1 MSGAPVIEIL
11 GASVEY
17 LVHQRSGLL
26 SKATKKRVNALKNI
40 NLTINKGEV
49 VGLFGNNGAG
59 KSTLLSLIGGILRPS
74 EGSLITRG
82 SVYKLQGAD
91 PGLIR
96 SMTPRENVRQLAAA
110 YGVSQD
116 DLAEF
121 ESEVE
126 EFCDLGSAFDRKLST
141 LSSGMAGRVGFGFTT
156 SLNPDILLMDET
168 LGVGDKDF
176 RKKAERKAV
185 EFMNRGETIILST
198 HSLNLAKEMCSRGLV
213 LEEGELVFDGPV
225 EDAISS
231 YLGS

>member
-213 LEEGELVFDGPV
+213 LEEGKLVFDGPV
-225 EDAISS
+225 EDAISF

>member
-1 MSGAPVIEIL
+1 MIEIL

-40 NLTINKGEV
+40 NLTINKGEL

-213 LEEGELVFDGPV
+213 LEEGKLVFDGPV